1 MSTTQTG
8 PILNPL
14 DQIEIVEGAWLW
26 PGRIP
31 LGAITTLVGYG
42 GEGKSFLAC
51 AVASAVSRGGTFPDG
66 SPAPEGG
73 VVIMAG
79 EDSPSKLRLRY
90 TANGADLPQVKLLQ
104 GQPTY
109 TKTG

>member
-1 MSTTQTG
+1 MSTAPID

-14 DQIEIVEGAWLW
+14 DQIEIVTDAWLW
-26 PGRIP
+26 PGEF

-66 SPAPEGG
+66 SPAPQGG

-79 EDSPSKLRLRY
+79 EDSPSKLRRIRP
-90 TANGADLPQVKLLQ
+90 TA
-104 GQPTY
+104 PTCRR
-109 TKTG
+109 